1 MMLAAASALLVAGAM
16 GSVEFRYWIAPC
28 EPRESECRPGDA
40 ELARWALAEWERTS
54 GGALRFVTSNTREAA
69 EIRVVWVSQREGLYG
84 EARPI
89 LVNGRRGA
97 ELYVRPDMGGLGD
110 DIEAETRK
118 DPLFRDTIVY
128 LTCLH
133 EAGHALGLGHT
144 DQFADI
150 MYSFGLGGDIREYF
164 ARYRRKI
171 ASRQDIRQVN
181 GASEA
186 DGERLRRTLDN
197 DYRPRT
203 NQAPGRAKTP
213 GK

>member
-1 MMLAAASALLVAGAM
+1 MPAVAASAILLLAASI
-16 GSVEFRYWIAPC
+16 GSVEYKYWIAPC

-40 ELARWALAEWERTS
+40 ELARWAFSDWERAS
-54 GGALRFVTSNTREAA
+54 KGALQFVPAKSREAA

-97 ELYVRPDMGGLGD
+97 ELYVRPDMSGLGPEID
-110 DIEAETRK
+110 AEARK
-118 DPLFRDTIVY
+118 DELFRDTIIY

-133 EAGHALGLGHT
+133 ESGHALGLGHT
-144 DQFADI
+144 DRFADI
-150 MYSFGLGGDIREYF
+150 MYSFGFGGDIREYF

-171 ASRQDIRQVN
+171 AARQDIRN
-181 GASEA
+181 TSGASEA
-186 DGERLRRTLDN
+186 DGERLRRTL
-197 DYRPRT
+197 
-203 NQAPGRAKTP
+203 